1 VLINK
6 LEIELEMLERHLL
19 ILKYVIEQEPIG
31 IMKLSE
37 VTSLPKHKVRYSLR
51 VLEHEGLIGPSMHGA
66 VTTEKTKRFVETLDE
81 KISNLN
87 IKFEEVKR
95 LAGEIK

>member
-1 VLINK
+1 MLINK
-6 LEIELEMLERHLL
+6 LEVELDMLERHLL

-37 VTSLPKHKVRYSLR
+37 ETGLPKHKVRYSLR

-66 VTTEKTKRFVETLDE
+66 VTTEKTRKFVEMLDD
-81 KISNLN
+81 KIARLDK
-87 IKFEEVKR
+87 KFS
-95 LAGEIK
+95 EIKKLGREI

>member
-1 VLINK
+1 MLINK
-6 LEIELEMLERHLL
+6 LELEMEMLERHLL

-66 VTTEKTKRFVETLDE
+66 VTTDKTRMFVDSLDSRIAVID
-81 KISNLN
+81 K
-87 IKFEEVKR
+87 KFEEVKK
-95 LAGEIK
+95 LGSEI

>member
-1 VLINK
+1 MLINK
-6 LEIELEMLERHLL
+6 LELELEMLERHLL

-37 VTSLPKHKVRYSLR
+37 VTGLPKHKVRYSLR

-66 VTTEKTKRFVETLDE
+66 VSTEKTRKFVESLGDRIASID
-81 KISNLN
+81 K
-87 IKFEEVKR
+87 KFEEVKK
-95 LAGEIK
+95 LGSEI

>member
-1 VLINK
+1 MLINK
-6 LEIELEMLERHLL
+6 LEVELDMLERHLL

-37 VTSLPKHKVRYSLR
+37 ETGLPKHKVRYSLR

-66 VTTEKTKRFVETLDE
+66 VTTEKTRKFVEMLDD
-81 KISNLN
+81 KIVRLDK
-87 IKFEEVKR
+87 KFS
-95 LAGEIK
+95 EIKKLGREI